1 MAAPDHAAR
10 RRPPTLVA
18 GAALLCA
25 LALLGAACTAGGK
38 DRTHRKAHVRPLSGW
53 MLASGEVFGQGLT
66 ATRLPDGD
74 PVRLGLPNDAGVV
87 DAVWARP
94 GRVAFAFVQSGP
106 NGVRLKEVRVEGTPR
121 AFGPVFRRPN
131 ALGAAG
137 SVFLATSCAGGAGT
151 ASIIDVAAGS
161 TWRTVAP
168 SCVAALSP
176 DGRSVAYSPDGR
188 RILEVALSGG
198 KPSEAFDLARALG
211 TRHPSARIREI
222 AWGPQGLGMVAA
234 AGDFSSVVV
243 HTEAGD
249 HVAEIPGTPAFLG
262 NLRWQPNGSLLAF
275 VSISQ
280 NVVTTQGSVLR
291 AMDAASGQ
299 LRVLAADAR
308 GLAGTTWSPDG
319 TLLATL
325 GSRGAWLFVT
335 PQGHR
340 VRQVNVSNE
349 VPFDWA
355 S

>member
-1 MAAPDHAAR
+1 
-10 RRPPTLVA
+10 
-18 GAALLCA
+18 
-25 LALLGAACTAGGK
+25 
-38 DRTHRKAHVRPLSGW
+38 
-53 MLASGEVFGQGLT
+53 MLASGEQLGQGLT

-94 GRVAFAFVQSGP
+94 GEIAFAFVQSGA
-106 NGVRLKEVRVEGTPR
+106 NGDVRLEEVRLEGSPR
-121 AFGPVFRRPN
+121 PIGHVFRRVG
-131 ALGAAG
+131 AIGAAG
-137 SVFLATSCAGGAGT
+137 SWFLATSCARGQESAWVVNVALRLT
-151 ASIIDVAAGS
+151 A
-161 TWRTVAP
+161 WRRVAP

-188 RILEVALSGG
+188 RILEVPVSGG
-198 KPSEAFDLARALG
+198 KPSQAFDLAQALG

-222 AWGPQGLGMVAA
+222 AWGPQGLGMMAA

-243 HTEAGD
+243 HTDAGD
-249 HVAEIPGTPAFLG
+249 HMVEIPGAPAFLG

-275 VSISQ
+275 VSVSQ

-291 AMDAASGQ
+291 AIDAATGKV
-299 LRVLAADAR
+299 RVLAADAR

-340 VRQVNVSNE
+340 VRQVDVSNE